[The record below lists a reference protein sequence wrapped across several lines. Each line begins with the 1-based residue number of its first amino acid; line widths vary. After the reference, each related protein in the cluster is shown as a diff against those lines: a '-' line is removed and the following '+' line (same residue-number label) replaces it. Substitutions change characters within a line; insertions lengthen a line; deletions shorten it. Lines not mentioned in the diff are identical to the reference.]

1 MMFLQFIVNRKNMN
15 LNGIMGPILMTENP
29 VCVKGSK
36 SVNFLI
42 AQVLLQVLLLEL
54 TVLAGALC

>member
-36 SVNFLI
+36 NVNFLI
-42 AQVLLQVLLLEL
+42 AQVLLLEL

>member
-36 SVNFLI
+36 NVNFLI

>member
-29 VCVKGSK
+29 VCVKRSN

-42 AQVLLQVLLLEL
+42 AQVLLLEL

>member
-1 MMFLQFIVNRKNMN
+1 MHDVLAIYGLSQEHEFEWNV
-15 LNGIMGPILMTENP
+15 GPILMTENP
-29 VCVKGSK
+29 VCFKGSK

-42 AQVLLQVLLLEL
+42 AQVLLLEL

>member
-42 AQVLLQVLLLEL
+42 AQVLLLEL
-54 TVLAGALC
+54 TVLAGALYS

>member
-15 LNGIMGPILMTENP
+15 LNGIMGPILMIENL
-29 VCVKGSK
+29 VCVKGSN

-42 AQVLLQVLLLEL
+42 AQVLLLEL

>member
-1 MMFLQFIVNRKNMN
+1 MMFLQFIVNRKNRN

-29 VCVKGSK
+29 VCVKGSN

-42 AQVLLQVLLLEL
+42 AQVLLLEL

>member
-29 VCVKGSK
+29 VGVKGSK

-42 AQVLLQVLLLEL
+42 AQVLLLEL

>member
-29 VCVKGSK
+29 VCVKGSN
-36 SVNFLI
+36 SVSFLI
-42 AQVLLQVLLLEL
+42 AQVLLLEL

>member
-29 VCVKGSK
+29 VCVKGSN
-36 SVNFLI
+36 SVSFLI
-42 AQVLLQVLLLEL
+42 AQVLLLEL
-54 TVLAGALC
+54 TVLASALC